1 MTRLAVRFLKANR
14 QRNAVLGVA
23 IAVAVFG
30 AILLESV
37 GRNIVDQL
45 AANAQQRYGTA
56 QITLPGGAAET
67 LPGATG
73 ILAGG
78 EGWITEEQARR
89 ISDILQI
96 ESVGVSPR
104 VQSDAILVSDGQFS
118 TVRIL
123 SSAGTEV
130 TGGGT
135 EVTGRT
141 SVPAGYQSL
150 LIGYAPATP
159 DDDTASGF
167 VDLGGDGGSW
177 VQDRDVRD
185 LVWINGDELMH
196 ALRGIG
202 VAPENAVGNVLLI
215 GPAGDHDSPDDR
227 SPAVIAYN
235 AAEILSAE
243 FPEAVV
249 RSRQDLAGRTLEM
262 SAGNVTLLL
271 SLVLI
276 LPAIAAIIG
285 NVLVTAESRSDE
297 LILLRT
303 MGFDTPTIRAL
314 IVREVFMVA
323 AGATFIALVSAG
335 IVAAAVP
342 NLAIAPKSLVRF
354 SVIGGFIPPGLSF
367 LTARRL
373 LSRGI
378 HERLAEF
385 RR

>member
-1 MTRLAVRFLKANR
+1 MTRLAVRFLKVNK
-14 QRNAVLGVA
+14 QRNTVLGIA

-37 GRNIVDQL
+37 GQNIVDQL
-45 AANAQQRYGTA
+45 AASAQQRYGTA
-56 QITLPGGAAET
+56 QITLPG
-67 LPGATG
+67 ATG

-78 EGWITEEQARR
+78 DGWITEDQACR
-89 ISDILQI
+89 ISEILQI
-96 ESVGVSPR
+96 ESVSVSPR
-104 VQSDAILVSDGQFS
+104 VQSDAILVSDGQFA

-123 SSAGTEV
+123 SAGTEV
-130 TGGGT
+130 I
-135 EVTGRT
+135 GRAPG
-141 SVPAGYQSL
+141 PAAHQSL
-150 LIGYAPATP
+150 LIGYTSATP
-159 DDDTASGF
+159 GNETAPGF

-177 VQDRDVRD
+177 VQDQDVRD
-185 LVWINGDELMH
+185 LVWVNGDELMR
-196 ALRGIG
+196 ALRRNG

-215 GPAGDHDSPDDR
+215 DPAGDHDSPDDR

-235 AAEILSAE
+235 SAEILSAE
-243 FPEAVV
+243 FPGAVV
-249 RSRQDLAGRTLEM
+249 RSRQDLAGRTLEI
-262 SAGNVTLLL
+262 SAKNVTLLL
-271 SLVLI
+271 SLVLV

-303 MGFDTPTIRAL
+303 MGFGTPTIRAL
-314 IVREVFMVA
+314 VVREVFMVA
-323 AGATFIALVSAG
+323 AGATLIALVSAG

-373 LSRGI
+373 LSRAV
-378 HERLAEF
+378 HERLTEF